1 MADTRIAGTTPEE
14 AGARNA
20 PQEGRISAL
29 ESRINTLLTGIEKE
43 KRSTEEEKQKQ
54 KPEDKP
60 ITFGGVQAALDKL
73 MKSIAMALN
82 RVSNSIDGKIR
93 DIGNIYAT
101 QDQAKQFAKDAVPP
115 MLRSLGEG
123 TSSVNPST
131 GNVIMV
137 QPGGKGGQ
145 DSAYVGTMKVGTTTT
160 IEEVW
165 AFGVKSILGGKV
177 TFYSGPTMKGTQ
189 IQSIVPE
196 TELNIES
203 QAQIAYL
210 SYSLLTGASTLGVAM
225 PFNFPLS
232 GSGTYV
238 KPLQSFNFVNGVAS
252 KLLTYHKGAIQI
264 DSAYA

>member
-1 MADTRIAGTTPEE
+1 MPDTRIAGTTPEE

-60 ITFGGVQAALDKL
+60 ITFGGVQTALDKL

-82 RVSNSIDGKIR
+82 RVSSSIDGKIR
-93 DIGNIYAT
+93 DIGKIYAT
-101 QDQAKQFAKDAVPP
+101 QDQAKEFAKDAVPP
-115 MLRSLGEG
+115 MLRGLG
-123 TSSVNPST
+123 TSGGAEPST

-145 DSAYVGTMKVGTTTT
+145 DSAFVGTVKAGTTTT

-165 AFGVKSILGGKV
+165 AFGVKSILVAKV
-177 TFYSGPTMKGTQ
+177 TMYEGYTMKGTQ
-189 IQSIVPE
+189 TQGFVAE
-196 TELNIES
+196 TELNITK
-203 QAQIAYL
+203 QGQIAYL
-210 SYSLLTGASTLGVAM
+210 SYSLASGASTWGVS
-225 PFNFPLS
+225 NTFPLS

-238 KPLQSFNFVNGVAS
+238 KPMQSFNFVNGVAS
-252 KLLTYHKGAIQI
+252 KLFTYH
-264 DSAYA
+264 